1 MASTRG
7 KEFVLVP
14 LATSAVTAAS
24 MLLECATNSHDECW
38 QCLHSS
44 NILPLGYERVRSQD
58 TYSGRVWAPGKLI
71 KCYHR
76 Q

>member
-7 KEFVLVP
+7 KEFVLVS
-14 LATSAVTAAS
+14 LATSVVTAAS
-24 MLLECATNSHDECW
+24 MLLECAINSRDECW
-38 QCLHSS
+38 QCLHPA

-58 TYSGRVWAPGKLI
+58 TYSGRVWAPGTLI
-71 KCYHR
+71 KYYHR